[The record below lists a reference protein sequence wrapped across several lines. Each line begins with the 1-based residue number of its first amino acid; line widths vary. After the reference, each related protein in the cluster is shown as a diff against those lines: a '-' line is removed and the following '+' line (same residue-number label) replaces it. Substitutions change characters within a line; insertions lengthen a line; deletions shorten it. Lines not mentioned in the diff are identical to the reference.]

1 MLKTVTSL
9 IVLIITTSLLL
20 ACTEEATETL
30 PSESKETSSTNVNS
44 DKNQRKD
51 FKSVYQKP
59 GAAVRLKHNYDG
71 HSNIGEPEL
80 LQLIFSESYNTGVLN
95 IDLKVDQGLTVSP
108 SDNSYSFAMQGEN
121 FHHLEIRVEA
131 RTEGKHYL
139 KLFVSASESNSSL
152 KHRVFAIPLYAGD
165 SFLPSRN
172 KKSQQD
178 KSSAD
183 NLIFLPSK
191 ETIIQ

>member
-1 MLKTVTSL
+1 MLRTIISVFGFL
-9 IVLIITTSLLL
+9 ITTCLLL
-20 ACTEEATETL
+20 ACSQENIDT
-30 PSESKETSSTNVNS
+30 PS
-44 DKNQRKD
+44 DKSSDKTSVANFTD
-51 FKSVYQKP
+51 KSTSQNFQSAYQKP

-95 IDLKVDQGLTVSP
+95 VDLKVGQGLTVSP

-131 RTEGKHYL
+131 QTEGKHYL
-139 KLFVSASESNSSL
+139 QLFVSASESNSSL
-152 KHRVFAIPLYAGD
+152 KHRVFAIPFYAGD

-183 NLIFLPSK
+183 NMIFLPSK